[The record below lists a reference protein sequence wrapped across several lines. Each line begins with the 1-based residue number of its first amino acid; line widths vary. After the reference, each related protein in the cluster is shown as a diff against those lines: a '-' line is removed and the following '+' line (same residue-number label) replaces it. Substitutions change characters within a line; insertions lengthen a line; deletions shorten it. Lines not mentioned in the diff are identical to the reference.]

1 MNEKL
6 LRAFRHYVYRN
17 HPFEPSRCEGCLEG
31 AGFLTTP
38 GYQGTDEP
46 VLQ

>member
-6 LRAFRHYVYRN
+6 LRAFYHYVHRN
-17 HPFEPSRCEGCLEG
+17 HRFDPRGCEGCLEG
-31 AGFLTTP
+31 AGFLTMP

-46 VLQ
+46 VVS